1 MRLLLIVISLFIT
14 HSVVAQYRH
23 NPKDILNDSSTV
35 TTRALSTEKMQAYKA
50 DKDFQYDRYKEPPKS
65 IWDRFWGWFW
75 SKIGDMLSTKGG
87 MTAFQ
92 TVFILL
98 AVLVLG
104 FFVYK
109 LTGMN
114 KGGLFKRNTGDV
126 SGYSITDEDI
136 HSINFEQAIADA
148 ITNNNYRL
156 AVRLLY
162 LQSLKRLTDKNLINW
177 QLNKTNIAYVQEL
190 QGSNYQAAFGN
201 LTLQFESNW
210 YGDIPI
216 DNTEFNAVHE
226 QFKRFNQ
233 QLL

>member
-1 MRLLLIVISLFIT
+1 MRLFLVIISLFFM
-14 HSVVAQYRH
+14 HSGMAQYRRH
-23 NPKDILNDSSTV
+23 PEDILNDSSV
-35 TTRALSTEKMQAYKA
+35 VITRAFSAEKMHAYKSNQ
-50 DKDFQYDRYKEPPKS
+50 DFQYNRYKEPPIS
-65 IWDRFWGWFW
+65 FWDRFWGWFW
-75 SKIGDMLSTKGG
+75 GKIANLLSTKGG
-87 MTAFQ
+87 LTIFQ

-114 KGGLFKRNTGDV
+114 KAGLFKRNAGDV
-126 SGYSITDEDI
+126 SGYSVADEDI

-148 ITNNNYRL
+148 IKNNNYRL

-190 QGSNYQAAFGN
+190 QGSNYQSAFSN
-201 LTLQFESNW
+201 LTLQFENNW
-210 YGDIPI
+210 YGDMPI
-216 DNTEFNAVHE
+216 DNTEFNEVYE
-226 QFKRFNQ
+226 QFNQFNR
-233 QLL
+233 QLV